1 LATEEIRYISYVE
14 AVLLHIELMRLLDES
29 HYGVYDRALVESA
42 LARPKHAAEYDGAD
56 LLGQAA
62 TLCYGLIKNHPWVGG
77 NKRTATALV
86 NEFLYRNDVDLT
98 ANTDEIIEMV
108 LAVEGDRWQVQEIDS
123 GLRRNVANS
132 HK

>member
-1 LATEEIRYISYVE
+1 MTAQISWG
-14 AVLLHIELMRLLDES
+14 RLP
-29 HYGVYDRALVESA
+29 HFAM
-42 LARPKHAAEYDGAD
+42 
-56 LLGQAA
+56 
-62 TLCYGLIKNHPWVGG
+62 GLIKNHPWVGG